1 MLALRWLSA
10 CITNSTLL
18 LLRLSIITIRKVIVL
33 ASQGEPPAVQA
44 SHIRFYLCPQH
55 VGVDWTKLEYMMPNS
70 QDLHPTVLST
80 LPSSASV
87 QYHCR
92 TVWLTREQGTHR
104 TITRQHTLWPVSMMS
119 VALKT
124 GIRSFQGILLEYLNK
139 SPSDETDRQQSRV
152 L

>member
-55 VGVDWTKLEYMMPNS
+55 ACWSRLDQIGVHDAEQPRLTSNGTEYFAIVSICTVPLSDGVADKRARHTPHNYKAAHTLACLNDVCGT
-70 QDLHPTVLST
+70 QDRNPQ
-80 LPSSASV
+80 LP
-87 QYHCR
+87 R
-92 TVWLTREQGTHR
+92 N
-104 TITRQHTLWPVSMMS
+104 ITRVPEQVS
-119 VALKT
+119 
-124 GIRSFQGILLEYLNK
+124 IRRN
-139 SPSDETDRQQSRV
+139 
-152 L
+152 

>member
-18 LLRLSIITIRKVIVL
+18 LVRLSIITIRKVIVL

-44 SHIRFYLCPQH
+44 STSASICVHSMH

-80 LPSSASV
+80 LPSSASE
-87 QYHCR
+87 QYH
-92 TVWLTREQGTHR
+92 
-104 TITRQHTLWPVSMMS
+104 
-119 VALKT
+119 
-124 GIRSFQGILLEYLNK
+124 
-139 SPSDETDRQQSRV
+139 
-152 L
+152 